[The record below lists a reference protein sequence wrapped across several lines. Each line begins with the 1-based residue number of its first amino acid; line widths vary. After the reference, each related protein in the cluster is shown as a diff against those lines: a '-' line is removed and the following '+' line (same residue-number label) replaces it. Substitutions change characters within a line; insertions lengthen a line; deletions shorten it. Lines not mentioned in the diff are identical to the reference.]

1 MKYIFLL
8 GLVLFSFSS
17 FGQQAL
23 PDSIVIHVDYCR
35 NPQSEYCLQMKA
47 NNSCKDGSG
56 LTTFRQIVHKKQ
68 CVKNGVYVA
77 QNIFQIANAAL
88 AFLNI
93 SEINEAIQ
101 LVKIFESI
109 EYEIWYF
116 QFEDLDGRKQ
126 LIGLM
131 LPNLDK

>member
-1 MKYIFLL
+1 
-8 GLVLFSFSS
+8 
-17 FGQQAL
+17 
-23 PDSIVIHVDYCR
+23 
-35 NPQSEYCLQMKA
+35 
-47 NNSCKDGSG
+47 
-56 LTTFRQIVHKKQ
+56 
-68 CVKNGVYVA
+68 VA